1 MAIVTTDNQHY
12 TDIAAAIRSKN
23 GTETQYKPSEMAAA
37 ISAISGGGEPEPP
50 DDGKTRLYITIPAN
64 AMPDRPPPRNQVPL
78 YIQQSVA
85 NGVTIDWGDG
95 TAPETLPGT
104 WAANTTHTYEQAG
117 DYVISLEPAEG
128 CDLRLRHNSNK
139 YCIMGSTNDAGKVY
153 CNMLKKIYIGKNITS
168 IGNYTFNFCYSL
180 ESLTIPDSVT
190 SIGEYAFNSCYSLES
205 LTIPDSVTS
214 IGNNAFNSCYSLGSL
229 TIPDSVTSIGNRVL
243 YNCYSLESLT
253 IPNSVTSIGEYA
265 LNYCDSISS
274 LTISNAITSIGNNA
288 FGYCRCVKEYHFL
301 SSTPPTLGGTNV
313 FDSIP
318 SDCIIYV
325 PKGSAEAYKTATN
338 WTTVADKIQEEPD
351 PIVPEI
357 LKVA

>member
-37 ISAISGGGEPEPP
+37 IQAISGGGGEPEPP

-104 WAANTTHTYEQAG
+104 GAVNTKHAYEQAG
-117 DYVISLEPAEG
+117 DYVISLDPAEG
-128 CDLRLRHNSNK
+128 CELGLGSNSTS
-139 YCIMGSTNDAGKVY
+139 YCIIGATGNVGKSY
-153 CNMLKKIYIGKNITS
+153 CNMLKKVYVGKNVWGIDIGAFYFCGSLASIIFFYRINIIGNYAFSNCNSLISIKIPDSVKS
-168 IGNYTFNFCYSL
+168 IGNFVFVDCGSL
-180 ESLTIPDSVT
+180 VSMVIPDSVT
-190 SIGEYAFNSCYSLES
+190 YIGEYTFQSCYG
-205 LTIPDSVTS
+205 I
-214 IGNNAFNSCYSLGSL
+214 
-229 TIPDSVTSIGNRVL
+229 
-243 YNCYSLESLT
+243 
-253 IPNSVTSIGEYA
+253 
-265 LNYCDSISS
+265 
-274 LTISNAITSIGNNA
+274 
-288 FGYCRCVKEYHFL
+288 KEYHFL
-301 SSTPPTLGGTNV
+301 AVIPPTLDSNV
-313 FDSIP
+313 FLNIL

-338 WTTVADKIQEEPD
+338 WSKYAKYIQEEP
-351 PIVPEI
+351 
-357 LKVA
+357 A